1 MRGGVRANTQCGN
14 GVAGT
19 ALMRLR
25 DCARGPIPCIMAAM
39 SDSSPSKISPTVRK
53 AVLLAAGRGTRM
65 RELTNELP
73 KPMIPVRGKPILQ
86 HILEGLKGAGIERIL
101 IVVGYR
107 AEVVREFFGD
117 GATFGVGVQYVTQV
131 VQDGTG
137 RVVELAKEFA
147 AADAF
152 VLSYGD
158 ILIDPA
164 NYQRLVELGDA
175 EALVSVK
182 HNPGEI
188 AKGGAVFV
196 NERFEMTDLR
206 EKPQPG
212 EPTSPWYNA
221 GVYAFRP
228 SIFDFTAK
236 LEKSPRGEYELT
248 DAIRALALS
257 GRKVQVVELAGDWAD
272 VRDPEVLAQL
282 NAGT

>member
-1 MRGGVRANTQCGN
+1 
-14 GVAGT
+14 
-19 ALMRLR
+19 
-25 DCARGPIPCIMAAM
+25 M
-39 SDSSPSKISPTVRK
+39 STVKK
-53 AVLLAAGRGTRM
+53 AVLLAAGKGTRM
-65 RELTNELP
+65 RELTTDLP
-73 KPMIPVRGKPILQ
+73 KPMIAVRGQPILR
-86 HILEGLKGAGIERIL
+86 HIVDGLKAAGVTHFQII
-101 IVVGYR
+101 VGYR
-107 AEVVREFFGD
+107 ADVVRDYFGD
-117 GATFGVGVQYVTQV
+117 GSQFGIAVEYANQV

-137 RVVELAKEFA
+137 RVVELAKDF
-147 AADAF
+147 ADADPF
-152 VLSYGD
+152 ILSYGD

-164 NYQRLVELGDA
+164 NYQRLVVLDDA

-221 GVYAFRP
+221 GVYTFRP
-228 SIFDFTAK
+228 SIFEFTAR

-248 DAIRALALS
+248 DAIRSLALS
-257 GRKVQVVELAGDWAD
+257 GKKVQVLELAGDWAD

-282 NAGT
+282 NATT

>member
-1 MRGGVRANTQCGN
+1 
-14 GVAGT
+14 
-19 ALMRLR
+19 
-25 DCARGPIPCIMAAM
+25 M
-39 SDSSPSKISPTVRK
+39 SSSDRPDFPNVTR
-53 AVLLAAGRGTRM
+53 AVLLAAGKGTRM

-73 KPMIPVRGKPILQ
+73 KPMIAVRGKPILQ
-86 HILEGLKGAGIERIL
+86 HIVEGLAAAGVREVL

-107 AEVVREFFGD
+107 AEVVQAFFGD
-117 GATFGVGVQYVTQV
+117 GAEFGVAVQYVKQV

-137 RVVELAKEFA
+137 RVVELAREFA
-147 AADAF
+147 GTQPF

-158 ILIDPA
+158 ILIEPE
-164 NYQRLVELGDA
+164 NYRRLVALGEA

-221 GVYAFRP
+221 GVYTFRP
-228 SIFDFTAK
+228 SIFTHTAL

-248 DAIRALALS
+248 DAIRALAQQT
-257 GRKVQVVELAGDWAD
+257 GQVLAYELTGAWAD
-272 VRDPEVLAQL
+272 VRDPEILAEL
-282 NAGT
+282 NARP